1 MIKEVEVGT
10 QIIDTL
16 DASSL
21 LDKKVNPILENVEFY
36 TKKKTYNR
44 CLSEIKL
51 EEDVVLW

>member
-1 MIKEVEVGT
+1 MIEEVEVGV

-21 LDKKVNPILENVEFY
+21 LHNKIKPILEDVEFY
-36 TKKKTYNR
+36 TNKRTYNR
-44 CLSEIKL
+44 RLSEIKL

>member
-1 MIKEVEVGT
+1 MIGEVEIGV

-21 LDKKVNPILENVEFY
+21 LDKKIKPVLEDVEFY
-36 TKKKTYNR
+36 TNKRTYNR
-44 CLSEIKL
+44 RLSEIRL